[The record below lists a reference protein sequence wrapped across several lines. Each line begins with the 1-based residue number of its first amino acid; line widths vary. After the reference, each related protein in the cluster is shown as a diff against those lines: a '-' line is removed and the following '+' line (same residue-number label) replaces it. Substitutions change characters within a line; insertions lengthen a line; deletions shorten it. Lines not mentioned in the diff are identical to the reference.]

1 MCSNFNNIGQ
11 DGLQSLLLFLLT
23 FILWL
28 GPVRRSIRPFVLH
41 LFLLHLVI
49 LFDLDEGEDS
59 VLEVLAASVDLFDG
73 II

>member
-23 FILWL
+23 FILGL
-28 GPVRRSIRPFVLH
+28 GPVRRPIRLFVLH
-41 LFLLHLVI
+41 LLLLHLV
-49 LFDLDEGEDS
+49 LPDLDESEDS
-59 VLEVLAASVDLFDG
+59 VLEDLDASVDLFDG